1 MDKKDSSFSIIILKI
16 TKVLKIVWGEKG
28 ALVNNT
34 LALSHCSLVNF
45 VGKSSEPYQMAEIV
59 L

>member
-16 TKVLKIVWGEKG
+16 TKVLESVWGEKG

-34 LALSHCSLVNF
+34 LALSHSSLV
-45 VGKSSEPYQMAEIV
+45 Q